1 MDERCYGE
9 DLRKEDGMKI
19 LVGIIITTLGGTAAA
34 LGVALK
40 RSCAKRKEAEYILN
54 TWGGKT
60 FSDECQL

>member
-19 LVGIIITTLGGTAAA
+19 IAIVIITVLGGTVAA

-54 TWGGKT
+54 TWGEKS
-60 FSDECQL
+60 FDSFHH